1 MRAVADIGVH
11 IVCAAGPAGVAAGAV
26 LARALRRADVYIA
39 GLTIISY
46 GERVESPAWRG
57 WLADAPSLLLV
68 GLDVK
73 RPLFGDKPQLQVD
86 AAPGE
91 PLAARA
97 YRLAETLAPLGDA
110 TWCAAVGLIDDD
122 VPHVLIERALGRHT
136 RVDLV
141 HIAEL
146 LDAGARGPD
155 PACESLMA
163 LEMLSAAT
171 DPRRFLES
179 VPGQLLARTQSL
191 VRSELNRAARIRPR
205 PGFGAVVV
213 EYESRCYLE
222 DLVAAR
228 WRGLRPGTAVLVANW
243 GGVDNMVAV
252 TARSAAPEALDRLR
266 GTLGDEGRALL
277 SPEAWEE
284 LRARLGVAPVIIERL
299 DEPAPTP
306 ALMN

>member
-1 MRAVADIGVH
+1 
-11 IVCAAGPAGVAAGAV
+11 
-26 LARALRRADVYIA
+26 
-39 GLTIISY
+39 
-46 GERVESPAWRG
+46 
-57 WLADAPSLLLV
+57 
-68 GLDVK
+68 
-73 RPLFGDKPQLQVD
+73 
-86 AAPGE
+86 
-91 PLAARA
+91 
-97 YRLAETLAPLGDA
+97 
-110 TWCAAVGLIDDD
+110 
-122 VPHVLIERALGRHT
+122 VLIERALGRHT
-136 RVDLV
+136 RVDLA

-191 VRSELNRAARIRPR
+191 VRAELNRAARIRPR